1 MNPSRNAGFS
11 EIVFNPLKEIVM
23 HTLKIRKVLSAIVL
37 LSAVAL
43 AGCTTMQPR
52 TGAEGM
58 DMPSCPCCKG
68 MGGKMCEGMKMSM
81 DGKGMKMCPPDKTG
95 QSHAAMGHGMAQG
108 QAADLYAPAVEAM
121 HANMAVAPTGD
132 ADIDFVQGMIP
143 HHQGAIDM
151 ATILLQNGHDP
162 QIRKLA
168 ADIVKAQEGEIAMMK
183 SWLKDHGR

>member
-1 MNPSRNAGFS
+1 
-11 EIVFNPLKEIVM
+11 M

-43 AGCTTMQPR
+43 AGCSTMQPR
-52 TGAEGM
+52 AEAGGM
-58 DMPSCPCCKG
+58 SMSSCPCCKG

-95 QSHAAMGHGMAQG
+95 QNHAAMGHGTAQG
-108 QAADLYAPAVEAM
+108 QAAGLY
-121 HANMAVAPTGD
+121 APTGD

-168 ADIVKAQEGEIAMMK
+168 ADIVKAQESEIAMMK